1 MPLSSQAGIGP
12 TLVMSCYV
20 WAGPSGLELYG
31 HLYPSL
37 KKKLTFGLKSALLD
51 LNLNIEVV
59 LFRME
64 RVPSSI

>member
-20 WAGPSGLELYG
+20 WAGPSGLKLYG

-37 KKKLTFGLKSALLD
+37 KKNSLLD

-59 LFRME
+59 LFGME